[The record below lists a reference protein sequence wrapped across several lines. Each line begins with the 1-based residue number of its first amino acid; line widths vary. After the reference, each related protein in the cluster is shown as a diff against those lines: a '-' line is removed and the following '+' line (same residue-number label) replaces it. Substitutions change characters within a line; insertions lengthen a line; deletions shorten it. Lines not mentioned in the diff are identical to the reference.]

1 MKITRDIKSS
11 MLFLSQQNYINKI
24 LHRFNM
30 YDGKSVST
38 LIAPHFKLLALQCPS
53 TNGDLEYM
61 S

>member
-1 MKITRDIKSS
+1 